1 MTAERP
7 SNRELVLYAL
17 YTMGSTA
24 KRFHTESIAIR
35 CHELFPTSFSWS
47 TRPELPDK
55 DIVRVALTDAR
66 KEKYGSLV
74 EGRSGQSKGHHQE
87 TRRGPMSDGWNLTQ
101 AGIEWIQHHKQR
113 LENLSEISVPRDH
126 RQKSRKSL
134 TRVRDHIL
142 FADFENQEIKFAPG
156 IGQLADLVRCRV
168 DAEPSVWIDRFTKLE
183 RLAIET
189 EQDELRRFISAC
201 REAYEASNQRVGERR

>member
-1 MTAERP
+1 MTSDRP
-7 SNRELVLYAL
+7 PNRELVLYAL
-17 YTMGSTA
+17 YKMGSTA

-66 KEKYGSLV
+66 KERYGSLV

-87 TRRGPMSDGWNLTQ
+87 TRRGPMSDGWNLTH
-101 AGIEWIQHHKQR
+101 AGIEWIQHNKQR
-113 LENLSEISVPRDH
+113 LESLTKISAPRDH

-142 FADFENQEIKFAPG
+142 YSNFQDQGKAFAPG
-156 IGQLADLVRCRV
+156 IGQLADLMRCRV
-168 DAEPSVWIDRFTKLE
+168 DAEPLIWIYRFAKLE

-189 EQDELRRFISAC
+189 EQDELRRFIDAC
-201 REAYEASNQRVGERR
+201 RKAYETVSERTGELT